1 MKKEKTKEEAIR
13 EVVNLFF
20 LEYTRNI
27 ALSETGKMPEQLE
40 PKMLKQAMLEHY
52 EEVANDFHRVV
63 YPKIAEING
72 LSQEI
77 PNKITPDTMRDVC
90 VSEAL
95 FDVMADAYRQN
106 FISLLQ
112 GRLLSPQ

>member
-1 MKKEKTKEEAIR
+1 MTKEEAIR
-13 EVVNLFF
+13 ESVNMFF
-20 LEYTRNI
+20 REYTRKI
-27 ALSETGKMPEQLE
+27 ALSETGKMPEQLG
-40 PKMLKQAMLEHY
+40 PKVLKQAMLEHY
-52 EEVANDFHRVV
+52 EEVATEFHLAV

-77 PNKITPDTMRDVC
+77 PNEITPDTMRDIC

-106 FISLLQ
+106 FMSLLQ
-112 GRLLSPQ
+112 GKLLNTQ

>member
-1 MKKEKTKEEAIR
+1 MNKEEAIR
-13 EVVNLFF
+13 EAVNMFF
-20 LEYTRNI
+20 REYTRRI
-27 ALSETGKMPEQLE
+27 TLSETGKTPEQLE

-52 EEVANDFHRVV
+52 EEVATEFHLAV

-77 PNKITPDTMRDVC
+77 PNKITPDTMRDIC

-106 FISLLQ
+106 FMSLLQ
-112 GRLLSPQ
+112 GRLLNNVFM